1 VTKHQIDNI
10 RIGET
15 LLSEFLIPRKIS
27 IAKLA
32 KGTGISQD
40 DIHRIIQGEM
50 SIDADAAKAIGDF
63 LGIDSELLIN
73 VHDASKYEK

>member
-1 VTKHQIDNI
+1 MTKHQIDNI

-32 KGTGISQD
+32 KVTGISQD